1 MSDPA
6 ESDDTEAGR
15 AFRRLLDTLAELG
28 ERFAGP
34 EWSVTDPV
42 DRAEGLG
49 IIVDHFATA
58 FETQYRDSAAR
69 PVLREIV
76 TLWRKSLGD
85 NADAVYHD
93 AAVDPDGVYELWGNI
108 AGAVYLSIT
117 VEADATDGAF
127 PSGTVGV
134 LNDTAIDIDPGG
146 NYSVTIGGEPRDRN
160 WMGLDRRASRLTIR
174 QYWEDRSPGAS
185 GRGRDARVRI
195 RRVGGDVPDEPRAPT
210 DRSMAERFDR
220 LATYVRARTVDLIQK
235 PGESTPPP
243 FVSQVPHEFP
253 KPVRP
258 GDHALAAA
266 DAAYSMTPYLLAP
279 DEALVI
285 TARWPGC
292 RCANVNLWNRY
303 MQTFDYDRHRTS
315 LNRAQTVPNEDGTV
329 TVVVAH
335 EDPDVPN
342 WLDTEGRP
350 FGLVFW
356 RFMLPEGPI
365 ETPGAE
371 VMLVSAVAG
380 KFPAR

>member
-1 MSDPA
+1 
-6 ESDDTEAGR
+6 
-15 AFRRLLDTLAELG
+15 
-28 ERFAGP
+28 
-34 EWSVTDPV
+34 
-42 DRAEGLG
+42 
-49 IIVDHFATA
+49 
-58 FETQYRDSAAR
+58 
-69 PVLREIV
+69 
-76 TLWRKSLGD
+76 
-85 NADAVYHD
+85 
-93 AAVDPDGVYELWGNI
+93 
-108 AGAVYLSIT
+108 
-117 VEADATDGAF
+117 
-127 PSGTVGV
+127 
-134 LNDTAIDIDPGG
+134 
-146 NYSVTIGGEPRDRN
+146 
-160 WMGLDRRASRLTIR
+160 
-174 QYWEDRSPGAS
+174 
-185 GRGRDARVRI
+185 
-195 RRVGGDVPDEPRAPT
+195 
-210 DRSMAERFDR
+210 MAERFDR

-365 ETPGAE
+365 ETPE
-371 VMLVSAVAG
+371 
-380 KFPAR
+380 RR